1 MKMRQ
6 HNWMA
11 LVGMIL
17 VSGGLA
23 SAAFSNPPNDLN
35 DPRAADRQALLLGVS
50 GFACTIAGTVLLLIV
65 AGKTTKSMAP
75 EKKTSTNICVGI
87 GIILQLAGFLVYRV
101 GVVVG
106 HPLVAPLLLIVPS
119 VPVFAWGCV
128 NYVDGKGRSKWFGLV
143 GVMGLVGLAIL
154 MVLPEQYDGDGGD
167 PSDAGGDARDVASQV
182 PEI

>member
-1 MKMRQ
+1 MKMRKN
-6 HNWMA
+6 NWMA
-11 LVGMIL
+11 LVGLIL
-17 VSGGLA
+17 VCGGLA
-23 SAAFSNPPNDLN
+23 AAAFSNPPNALN

-106 HPLVAPLLLIVPS
+106 HPLVVPLLLIVPS
-119 VPVFAWGCV
+119 VPVFAWGCM
-128 NYVDGKGRSKWFGLV
+128 NYADGKGRSKWFGLV
-143 GVMGLVGLAIL
+143 GVMGLVGLAML
-154 MVLPEQYDGDGGD
+154 MILPEQHDGDGVD
-167 PSDAGGDARDVASQV
+167 SSDAGEDARDVASQV